1 MPTWMVV
8 EDEPDLYDTLLMFFE
23 IWGVD
28 GVAFTSGTDAMQW
41 IEDVDRGLAGPGTP
55 ELALLDIRL
64 PGASGPEIGERL
76 RLSPTLSS
84 MAVVL
89 TTAYHLTPQE
99 ERAAVTQAGADALI
113 YKPLP
118 KPNDLRLMLQEAID
132 RRRSRPPTAPA
143 AASAPLKVGR
153 APAPTA
159 PRTGDGHSAPS
170 RLAPS
175 GPAAHHAPRARRL
188 MPLGDLPSRR
198 AVPARRRR
206 SVLGWLARGV
216 RWLLGRDRD

>member
-28 GVAFTSGTDAMQW
+28 GVAFTIGTDAIQW
-41 IEDVDRGLAGPGTP
+41 IDDVDRGVAGQGIP

-64 PGASGPEIGERL
+64 PGATGPEIGERL
-76 RLSPTLSS
+76 RSSPTLHS

-89 TTAYHLTPQE
+89 TTAYYLTQQE
-99 ERAAVTQAGADALI
+99 ERQFVAQAGADAVI

-118 KPNDLRLMLQEAID
+118 KPNELRLMLQEALEH
-132 RRRSRPPTAPA
+132 RRSRSTAAHDQPP
-143 AASAPLKVGR
+143 APLRVGR

-159 PRTGDGHSAPS
+159 PRTGDGHRAPS
-170 RLAPS
+170 RLASSSPAVPS
-175 GPAAHHAPRARRL
+175 ARRARRL
-188 MPLGDLPSRR
+188 APLAELPPRH
-198 AVPARRRR
+198 AVPPRRRR
-206 SVLGWLARGV
+206 SVWGWLARGV
-216 RWLLGRDRD
+216 RRLLGLDRD

>member
-28 GVAFTSGTDAMQW
+28 GIAFTTGTDAIRW
-41 IEDVDRGLAGPGTP
+41 IDDVDRGTNDAGVP

-64 PGASGPEIGERL
+64 PGATGPQIGERL
-76 RLSPTLSS
+76 RQSPALQS

-99 ERAAVTQAGADALI
+99 ERAAVAQAGADALI

-118 KPNDLRLMLQEAID
+118 KPADLRDMLQEAID
-132 RRRSRPPTAPA
+132 QRKQAGPVAQE
-143 AASAPLKVGR
+143 PLRAGR

-159 PRTGDGHSAPS
+159 PRRGHDHAVPS
-170 RLAPS
+170 RLATSTPPPS
-175 GPAAHHAPRARRL
+175 PAPRARRL
-188 MPLGDLPSRR
+188 ARTESPYHAADLP
-198 AVPARRRR
+198 RRRR
-206 SVLGWLARGV
+206 SFWRWLGRSI
-216 RWLLGRDRD
+216 RRLLGRD